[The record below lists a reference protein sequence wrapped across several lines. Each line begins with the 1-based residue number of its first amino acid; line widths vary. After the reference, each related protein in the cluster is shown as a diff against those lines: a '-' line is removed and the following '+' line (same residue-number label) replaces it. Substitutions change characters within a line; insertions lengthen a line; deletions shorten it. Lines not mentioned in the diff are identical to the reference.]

1 MSRNTSPRSPPASLF
16 PVNSYGEEPDYIDEM
31 NNEVR
36 INRKRPNE
44 RQVGRFTIVDDISPK
59 SDPKKSKKKSKKSY
73 VFYPRQKV
81 GRFTVKS
88 ITKPIPRPS
97 SKSPKIKIT
106 GFSARLVPKPC
117 SPTKS
122 PKIKITGLKVKSKS
136 PLAGPRSPKVKIG
149 RFTIKKLN

>member
-16 PVNSYGEEPDYIDEM
+16 PVNSYGEEPDYINEFGY
-31 NNEVR
+31 EVR

-44 RQVGRFTIVDDISPK
+44 RQVGRFTIVDEISPK
-59 SDPKKSKKKSKKSY
+59 KSKSKKSY
-73 VFYPRQKV
+73 VFYPGKKF

-88 ITKPIPRPS
+88 VTKPIPRPS

-106 GFSARLVPKPC
+106 GFSAPKPR

-149 RFTIKKLN
+149 RFTIKKQIKNLI

>member
-16 PVNSYGEEPDYIDEM
+16 PVNSYGEEPDYINEFGY
-31 NNEVR
+31 EVR

-44 RQVGRFTIVDDISPK
+44 RQVGRFTIVDEISPK
-59 SDPKKSKKKSKKSY
+59 KSKSKKSY
-73 VFYPRQKV
+73 VFYPGKKF

-88 ITKPIPRPS
+88 VTKPIPRPS
-97 SKSPKIKIT
+97 S
-106 GFSARLVPKPC
+106 
-117 SPTKS
+117 KS

-149 RFTIKKLN
+149 RFTIKKQIKNLI